1 MRLSILLVLSS
12 FVVMFIGWYFRGH
25 TKLHAGMMAS
35 VMGFDL
41 LFPVWLYQTHDWG
54 KMLIDDG
61 GITSFDVW
69 AHLGMVVTL
78 LVLYGLQIDLG
89 RALVRGENGR
99 RLEHRRQGVGIVWL
113 RVVVFLSG
121 MILIS
126 PLPS

>member
-1 MRLSILLVLSS
+1 ML
-12 FVVMFIGWYFRGH
+12 IGWYFRGH
-25 TKLHAGMMAS
+25 TKLHAGMMVS

-54 KMLIDDG
+54 KMLIDEG
-61 GITSFDVW
+61 GIASFDVW